1 MAETDGRDFVVARQ
15 GSFSDP
21 ITRWLLLVGALVIIM
36 VLIGGFVRL
45 SRAGLSIVEWDVV
58 TGVVPPIGDAAWEQ
72 SFTDYQQT
80 PEYQLVNSGMSLGDY
95 QRIFYLEW
103 THRLIARIAGLL
115 VVIPLLWFLWKGV
128 LTWRVSYRYWAI
140 TAVFVVQGAIGWA
153 MVSSG
158 LRDRPVVSHLRLTIH
173 LLTALVLL
181 GIVLWMALDRLAPDG
196 NDRPEVRSDDG
207 VGARGTRLLA
217 WAVLVTVV
225 AQIAYGGLVAGLKAG
240 HVSDTWPL
248 MFGQFVPSGL
258 LSVHD
263 PWWMNLFEP
272 LGSHFVHRWFAF
284 VVAGLSITLFM
295 AVRRGPSKPRMFRTT
310 SWLIGVV
317 ALQITLGVGVVILG
331 VPTWLA
337 LAHQGIGVAAF
348 CIALVIVH
356 QARTSPMPA
365 RDTTLL
371 ESRLT

>member
-1 MAETDGRDFVVARQ
+1 
-15 GSFSDP
+15 
-21 ITRWLLLVGALVIIM
+21 
-36 VLIGGFVRL
+36 
-45 SRAGLSIVEWDVV
+45 
-58 TGVVPPIGDAAWEQ
+58 
-72 SFTDYQQT
+72 
-80 PEYQLVNSGMSLGDY
+80 
-95 QRIFYLEW
+95 
-103 THRLIARIAGLL
+103 
-115 VVIPLLWFLWKGV
+115 
-128 LTWRVSYRYWAI
+128 VSYRYWAI